1 MSPLKTNSK
10 NVFKFSGDGEVTK
23 IFEYPNATAAA
34 TAIPRDADFPLPREA
49 VKDTVDLRVFS
60 EIASINV
67 SNDFA

>member
-1 MSPLKTNSK
+1 M
-10 NVFKFSGDGEVTK
+10 
-23 IFEYPNATAAA
+23 
-34 TAIPRDADFPLPREA
+34 PRAADFPLPREA